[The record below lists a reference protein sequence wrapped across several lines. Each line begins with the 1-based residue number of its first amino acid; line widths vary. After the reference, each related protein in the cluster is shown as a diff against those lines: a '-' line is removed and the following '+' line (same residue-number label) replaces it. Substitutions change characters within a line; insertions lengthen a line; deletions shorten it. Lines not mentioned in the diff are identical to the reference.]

1 MGQGEHIGWDRWTC
15 ANAAEGGHL
24 EVLKWARENGCP
36 EYYSDDDDDDDY
48 FFDDD
53 EEGEERDSDSQLE
66 SDD

>member
-1 MGQGEHIGWDRWTC
+1 MGQRERVSLDLVTC
-15 ANAAEGGHL
+15 AYAAESGHL

-36 EYYSDDDDDDDY
+36 GSADYDDDDY

-53 EEGEERDSDSQLE
+53 EEGEERDSDSLLE